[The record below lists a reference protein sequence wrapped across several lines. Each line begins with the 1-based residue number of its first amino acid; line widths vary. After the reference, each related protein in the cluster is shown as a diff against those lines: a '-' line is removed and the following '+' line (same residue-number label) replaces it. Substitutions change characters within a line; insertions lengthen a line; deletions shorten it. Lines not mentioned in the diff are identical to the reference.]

1 MNYFLRGV
9 KMIYF
14 DHAATSLQKPDCVAE
29 AVFWAVGHMGNA
41 SRGSHGAALNSMH
54 VVFETR
60 SMISE
65 LFGLHAPERVAFTSN
80 STESLN
86 AAIRGLFRPG
96 DHVITTALEHNS
108 VLRPLYLMETCG
120 VKLTIIPADRQGCIR
135 YEDMEAA
142 VCPETRGIVCT
153 HASNLTGN
161 MLDLYRI
168 GEICRRH
175 GLLFVVDASQT
186 AGIFPLDMRE
196 MHISALCFTGHKSLL
211 GPQGIGGICVSPDVE
226 IPSFK
231 VGGSGVHSFSREHP
245 GIMPTALEAGTLNGP
260 GIAGLHAALK
270 WHEEQRHGQSPKQ
283 YFASE
288 NLLYEKEHE
297 RMQAFYEGVREIPSV
312 TVYGDFTA
320 AVRAPIVSLNI
331 ADYPSSMVSDELSER
346 FDIATRAGAHCAPL
360 MHQALGTEK
369 QGAVR
374 FSFSHFNTME
384 EIHTGIEAIRT
395 LALE

>member
-1 MNYFLRGV
+1 
-9 KMIYF
+9 MIYF
-14 DHAATSLQKPDCVAE
+14 DHAATSLLKPDCVAK
-29 AVFWAVGHMGNA
+29 AMFWAVKNMGNA

-60 SMISE
+60 SMLSE

-108 VLRPLYLMETCG
+108 VLRPLYLLESCG
-120 VKLTIIPADRQGCIR
+120 VELTIVPADCHGRIR

-142 VCPETRGIVCT
+142 IGPKTKGIVCT

-161 MLDLYRI
+161 MLDFYRI
-168 GEICRRH
+168 GEICHQH
-175 GLLFVVDASQT
+175 GLLFVADVSQT
-186 AGIFPLDMRE
+186 AGIFPLDMTS
-196 MHISALCFTGHKSLL
+196 MHISVLCFTGHKSLL
-211 GPQGIGGICVSPDVE
+211 GPQGIGGICVSPDVDV
-226 IPSFK
+226 PSFK
-231 VGGSGVHSFSREHP
+231 VGGSGIHSFSREHP
-245 GIMPTALEAGTLNGP
+245 QTMPTALEAGTLNGP

-270 WHEEQRHGQSPKQ
+270 WHEDQRKGLSPEL
-283 YFASE
+283 YFTTEDS
-288 NLLYEKEHE
+288 LYQKEHKL
-297 RMQAFYEGVREIPSV
+297 MQTFYEGVHNIPSI
-312 TVYGDFTA
+312 TVYGDFTS

-331 ADYPSSMVSDELSER
+331 GDYPSSMVSDELSQR
-346 FDIATRAGAHCAPL
+346 FGIATRAGAHCAPL
-360 MHQALGTEK
+360 MHKALGTQE

-374 FSFSHFNTME
+374 FSFSHLNTIDE
-384 EIHTGIEAIRT
+384 VHAGIEAIRT